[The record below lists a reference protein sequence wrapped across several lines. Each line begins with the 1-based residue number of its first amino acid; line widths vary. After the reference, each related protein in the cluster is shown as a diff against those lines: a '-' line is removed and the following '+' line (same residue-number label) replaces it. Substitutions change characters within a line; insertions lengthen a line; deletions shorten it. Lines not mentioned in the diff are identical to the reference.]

1 MNTYSGS
8 GCDERGRKDIIE
20 ILLVLHGC
28 VYEAGRRKGPLE
40 PRTPPVLFSIEAGEK
55 TDTSSEI
62 DKLTDLLRTKIKS

>member
-1 MNTYSGS
+1 MNTCSES
-8 GCDERGRKDIIE
+8 GCNERGRKDIIE
-20 ILLVLHGC
+20 ILPMSHGSVC
-28 VYEAGRRKGPLE
+28 EAGRRKGPLD